1 MTESTTSIQVTRQEI
16 EALAIVLNAASEEY
30 ELSSEDEDEDREY
43 ESAIYT
49 SLDLL
54 RKAIDKLSI
63 ALPT

>member
-1 MTESTTSIQVTRQEI
+1 MTESTTTIQVTRQEI

-54 RKAIDKLSI
+54 RKAIEKLSTT
-63 ALPT
+63 LPT

>member
-1 MTESTTSIQVTRQEI
+1 MTESTTTIQVTRQEI

-54 RKAIDKLSI
+54 RKAIDKLST